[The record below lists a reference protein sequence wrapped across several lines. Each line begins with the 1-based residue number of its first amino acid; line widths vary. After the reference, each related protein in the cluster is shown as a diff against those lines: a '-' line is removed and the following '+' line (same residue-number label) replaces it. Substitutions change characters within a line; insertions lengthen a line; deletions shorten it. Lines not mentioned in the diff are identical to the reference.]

1 MYKSISIKVPMYKS
15 LKFNFQK
22 YSKHKRHVK
31 INSIPIFNTLI
42 SDFFFY
48 FYEKSVGIWGVGLQ
62 EK

>member
-1 MYKSISIKVPMYKS
+1 MYKS

-31 INSIPIFNTLI
+31 INSIPIFNPLI
-42 SDFFFY
+42 SDFFY